1 MLGWRPCNASLLRC
15 VLQKRLKAVSIGC
28 KVMAF
33 PACIGI
39 RAGGVTHGR
48 TSGRGGGEGG
58 RDEDR
63 STGGS
68 QGSMQRPPIG
78 RGSSQL
84 AVRTRSI
91 TRGQLAAG
99 SSGDHTSHAAH
110 QRSNSVSSSS
120 KLVSMAAGS
129 ELDATAIWG
138 HLDQVWADTVADLR
152 DLPQSA
158 DPDVDAQLSALE
170 QISGSEWARDLATRL
185 HFALR
190 QDEQLT
196 CHAHDA

>member
-1 MLGWRPCNASLLRC
+1 
-15 VLQKRLKAVSIGC
+15 
-28 KVMAF
+28 
-33 PACIGI
+33 
-39 RAGGVTHGR
+39 
-48 TSGRGGGEGG
+48 
-58 RDEDR
+58 
-63 STGGS
+63 
-68 QGSMQRPPIG
+68 
-78 RGSSQL
+78 
-84 AVRTRSI
+84 
-91 TRGQLAAG
+91 
-99 SSGDHTSHAAH
+99 
-110 QRSNSVSSSS
+110 
-120 KLVSMAAGS
+120 MAAGS